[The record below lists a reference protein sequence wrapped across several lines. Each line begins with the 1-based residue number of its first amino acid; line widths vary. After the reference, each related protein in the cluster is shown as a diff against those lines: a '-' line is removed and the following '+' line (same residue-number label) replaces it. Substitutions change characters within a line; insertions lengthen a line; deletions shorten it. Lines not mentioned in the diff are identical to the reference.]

1 MTYNP
6 ISIMNPDVDRGRG
19 MLSPADR
26 AYLLGNAEMKHEQ
39 SKRNAEARIRGRITD
54 AVLDFM
60 ILVHHLK
67 KKDRRQVFDTDDER
81 FMDGLTAM
89 LSFAYIG
96 MRESGAEFGH
106 ALEPAIRRAE
116 EVHAADMLGQA
127 VSVDVQ
133 FDVETEVETAV
144 DDVATAI
151 DAGKPVTPAE
161 LFSVMVGSDAL
172 EDVNEVTLQLSD
184 GSGDDGLLK
193 EDEFVAHVAE
203 YLDADL
209 CWLPYNRV
217 KVVVEA

>member
-1 MTYNP
+1 MPYNP
-6 ISIMNPDVDRGRG
+6 IPIMTPDTDRGRG
-19 MLSPADR
+19 ILSPADR
-26 AYLLGNAEMKHEQ
+26 AYLLGEADMKHEQ

-54 AVLDFM
+54 AILDFG

-96 MRESGAEFGH
+96 MRESGGEFGH
-106 ALEPAIRRAE
+106 ALEPAIRKAE

-144 DDVATAI
+144 DDVAVAI

-161 LFSVMVGSDAL
+161 LFSVMVGSDVL
-172 EDVNEVTLQLSD
+172 DDVEAVTLQLSD
-184 GSGDDGLLK
+184 EAEEDGLLK
-193 EDEFVAHVAE
+193 EDEFVAHVAD
-203 YLDADL
+203 YLDAEL
-209 CWLPYNRV
+209 RWLPYNRV
-217 KVVVEA
+217 KVLVET

>member
-1 MTYNP
+1 
-6 ISIMNPDVDRGRG
+6 

-26 AYLLGNAEMKHEQ
+26 AYLLGEAEMEHEQ
-39 SKRNAEARIRGRITD
+39 SKRNAEARIRTRITNT
-54 AVLDFM
+54 VLDFM
-60 ILVHHLK
+60 VLVHHLK
-67 KKDRRQVFDTDDER
+67 KKDRRQVFDTDDGR

-96 MRESGAEFGH
+96 MRESGTDFGH
-106 ALEPAIRRAE
+106 ALEPAVRKAE
-116 EVHAADMLGQA
+116 EVHAADTLGQA
-127 VSVDVQ
+127 VSVDVR

-144 DDVATAI
+144 DDVAAAI

-172 EDVNEVTLQLSD
+172 EEVSEVTLQLSD
-184 GSGDDGLLK
+184 GTDGDGLLK

-209 CWLPYNRV
+209 RWLPYNRV
-217 KVVVEA
+217 KVVEA